1 MQLVIPSRADS
12 EESPS
17 RLRRGSLPLAPLGV
31 GMRMN
36 KTFFIETWGC
46 QMNDLDSQRL
56 SGSLKLRGYRRVD
69 DERQAALILL
79 NTCSIREKAE
89 NKVYSR
95 LGELRELKNGRHV
108 QIGVCGCV
116 AQQEGE
122 RILSRAPW
130 VDFVM
135 GPGNVGHLDEVLAG
149 GKTIAVDFPEDRRYD
164 YLTVDRPSATKAQV
178 TIIEGC
184 NKNCTF
190 CIVPTTRGREV
201 SRSFDDVLAEVR
213 AAVDTGR
220 VEIELL
226 GQTVNAYRCPA
237 TGRDFGALL
246 EAVAAIDGVRRLRFM
261 TSHPAEV
268 NDSMIAAMRDHQN
281 ISRYLH
287 LPVQSGSSRILR
299 RMKRLYTREKYLETI
314 QRIRQAIP
322 QIHFSTDIIVGFP
335 GETEEDFQQ
344 SLSLMEEVRYGS
356 LFAFKYSP
364 RPGTPAPKI
373 GPPVDDDVATER
385 LTRLFALHERIQ
397 QERLQSYQGRILD
410 VLVEGPSKHDPSML
424 SGRTDDNWV
433 VNFVADPATPLGSML
448 GVRID
453 QAQHHTLRGEAT

>member
-1 MQLVIPSRADS
+1 
-12 EESPS
+12 
-17 RLRRGSLPLAPLGV
+17 
-31 GMRMN
+31 MN

-56 SGSLKLRGYRRVD
+56 SGSLKLRGYQRVD
-69 DERQAALILL
+69 DEQKASLLLL

-89 NKVYSR
+89 NKVFSR
-95 LGELRELKNGRHV
+95 LGELRTLKKDRQV

-122 RILSRAPW
+122 RILERAPW

-135 GPGNVGHLDEVLAG
+135 GPGNVGYLDQMLSGAKKVA
-149 GKTIAVDFPEDRRYD
+149 IDFPEDRRYD
-164 YLTVDRPSATKAQV
+164 YLSVDRPSATKAQV

-201 SRSFDDVLAEVR
+201 SRPFDDVLAEVR
-213 AAVDTGR
+213 AAVGSGR

-226 GQTVNAYRCPA
+226 GQTVNAYRCP
-237 TGRDFGALL
+237 TSGLDFGALL
-246 EAVAAIDGVRRLRFM
+246 AAVAESEGVQRLRFM

-268 NDSMIAAMRDHQN
+268 NDSMIAAMRDHPN

-287 LPVQSGSSRILR
+287 LPVQSGSSKILR
-299 RMKRLYTREKYLETI
+299 RMKRLYTREKYVEII
-314 QRIRQAIP
+314 QRIREAISE
-322 QIHFSTDIIVGFP
+322 IHFSTDVIVGFP

-344 SLSLMEEVRYGS
+344 TLSLIEEVRYGS
-356 LFAFKYSP
+356 MFAFKYSP

-373 GPPVDDDVATER
+373 GPPVDDAIATER
-385 LTRLFALHERIQ
+385 LSRLFALHERIKH
-397 QERLQSYQGRILD
+397 ERLEAYRGRVLP
-410 VLVEGPSKHDPSML
+410 VLVEGPSKHDPAMF
-424 SGRTDDNWV
+424 SGRTDDNYV
-433 VNFVADPATPLGSML
+433 VNFVADPSTPLGSML

-453 QAQHHTLRGEAT
+453 QAQHHTLRGEAVA

>member
-1 MQLVIPSRADS
+1 MS
-12 EESPS
+12 
-17 RLRRGSLPLAPLGV
+17 
-31 GMRMN
+31 
-36 KTFFIETWGC
+36 KTYFIETWGC

-56 SGSLKLRGYRRVD
+56 SGNLKLRGYRRVD
-69 DERQAALILL
+69 DERKADLILL

-95 LGELRELKNGRHV
+95 LGELKELKRGSVR
-108 QIGVCGCV
+108 IGVCGCV

-135 GPGNVGHLDEVLAG
+135 GPGNVGHLDAVLAG
-149 GKTIAVDFPEDRRYD
+149 GKSIAIDFPEDRRYD
-164 YLTVDRPSATKAQV
+164 YLAVDRPSATKAQV

-201 SRSFDDVLAEVR
+201 SRPFDDVIAEVH
-213 AAVDTGR
+213 ASGR

-226 GQTVNAYRCPA
+226 GQTVNAYRCPV

-246 EAVAAIDGVRRLRFM
+246 SAVAEIEGVRRLRFM

-268 NDSMIAAMRDHQN
+268 NDSMIAAMRDHAN

-314 QRIRQAIP
+314 QRIRAAIP
-322 QIHFSTDIIVGFP
+322 EIHFSTDFIVGFP

-344 SLSLMEEVRYGS
+344 SLTLIEEVRYPS

-373 GPPVDDDVATER
+373 GPPVEDAIADER
-385 LTRLFALHERIQ
+385 LARLFALHEQIKYQ
-397 QERLQSYQGRILD
+397 RLQSYRGRVVP
-410 VLVEGPSKHDPSML
+410 VLVEGPSKHDPAML
-424 SGRTDDNWV
+424 SGRTDDNFV

-448 GVRID
+448 GVRIE
-453 QAQHHTLRGEAT
+453 QAQHHTLRGEAVA

>member
-1 MQLVIPSRADS
+1 M
-12 EESPS
+12 
-17 RLRRGSLPLAPLGV
+17 
-31 GMRMN
+31 
-36 KTFFIETWGC
+36 KTFYIETWGC

-56 SGSLKLRGYRRVD
+56 SGSLKLRGWRRVD
-69 DERQAALILL
+69 DERNANLILL

-89 NKVYSR
+89 SKVFSR
-95 LGELRELKNGRHV
+95 LGHLRELKAQRDLK
-108 QIGVCGCV
+108 IGVCGCV

-122 RILSRAPW
+122 RILARAPW

-149 GKTIAVDFPEDRRYD
+149 GKAIAIDFPEDRRYD
-164 YLTVDRPSATKAQV
+164 YLTIDRPSATKAQV

-201 SRSFDDVLAEVR
+201 SRPFDNVLDEVR
-213 AAVDTGR
+213 AAVESGR

-226 GQTVNAYRCPA
+226 GQTVNAYRCPQS
-237 TGRDFGALL
+237 GRDFGALL
-246 EAVAAIDGVRRLRFM
+246 AAVAEAGGVRRLRFM

-268 NDSMIAAMRDHQN
+268 NDSMIAAMRDHAN

-287 LPVQSGSSRILR
+287 LPVQSGSSRVLR
-299 RMKRLYTREKYLETI
+299 RMKRLYTREKYLETL
-314 QRIRQAIP
+314 QRIREAIP

-335 GETEEDFQQ
+335 GESVEDFQQ
-344 SLSLMEEVRYGS
+344 TLSLIEEVRYGS

-364 RPGTPAPKI
+364 RPGTPAVRI
-373 GPPVDDDVATER
+373 GEPVDDAVATER
-385 LTRLFALHERIQ
+385 LTRVFELHERIKH
-397 QERLQSYQGRILD
+397 ERLESYRGKVLP

-433 VNFVADPATPLGSML
+433 VNFTGDPATPLGSML
-448 GVRID
+448 GVRIED
-453 QAQHHTLRGEAT
+453 ALHHTLRGEATT